1 MNATAPPRAI
11 RISVWEEIGA
21 GEGIQTSDPN
31 LAKVRDVE
39 FPVVARRFQYTQ
51 ISVRPPKI
59 PPSAIDVDF
68 RQSHFPA
75 YPLLTRGYLKDEAYE
90 ALYRRD

>member
-31 LAKVRDVE
+31 LAKVVPAIFRS
-39 FPVVARRFQYTQ
+39 FRMPKAR
-51 ISVRPPKI
+51 
-59 PPSAIDVDF
+59 
-68 RQSHFPA
+68 PA
-75 YPLLTRGYLKDEAYE
+75 RENG
-90 ALYRRD
+90 R